1 VSVPR
6 ISVAEFQALIDAEL
20 PVVSL
25 FNIATESIGRGEAV
39 MRMRCDERSI
49 RPGGTVAGPAMMALA
64 DVCMYAV
71 VLGLIGRVELAV
83 TTNLNINF
91 LRKPALGDILA
102 EGRILKLGKRLAVGE
117 VLLRSEGS
125 DDLVA
130 HVTGTYSIPPTG
142 DAVRAP
148 VP

>member
-1 VSVPR
+1 MAKITVP
-6 ISVAEFQALIDAEL
+6 EFQALIDEQL
-20 PVVSL
+20 PVVGL
-25 FNIATESIGRGEAV
+25 FGIVTESIGRGEAV
-39 MRMRCDERSI
+39 MRMHCDERSI
-49 RPGGTVAGPAMMALA
+49 RPGGTVAGPALMALA

-71 VLGLIGRVELAV
+71 VLGMIGRIELAV
-83 TTNLNINF
+83 TTNLSINF
-91 LRKPALGDILA
+91 LRKPPIADVIA

-117 VLLRSEGS
+117 VLLRSAES